1 MEHIAKA
8 IKKDPIDVRLKNL
21 KKDDSNVQNMIEDLK
36 ITADFEARKRN
47 VEDFNKVSD
56 TVYCASVLFW
66 QTDMFRSNQLFFR
79 PFLMI

>member
-1 MEHIAKA
+1 MEHIAKV

-47 VEDFNKVSD
+47 VEDFNKVSSA
-56 TVYCASVLFW
+56 VYRVSGLFL
-66 QTDMFRSNQLFFR
+66 QTNILRSNQLFFR
-79 PFLMI
+79 PFLII